1 MMDNDFKLIFLCRF
15 KNLIHIIFLCSSYYK
30 KGCCRMSTRQEYQE
44 CLEMKILLLFIFLL
58 LGIRFCSAADNKDN
72 KVTYPNVR
80 PFGYTHLWAVN
91 DRTPGPAYG
100 DDYQIAR
107 ARVGVKGYLTH
118 HTDYMVL
125 TEWGRLTYNDPVT
138 LLDVWVNYKVN
149 PGFNI
154 KVGQTWYKF
163 TLSGSAPL
171 PTIPF
176 IARPE
181 VIDAIWLPMGRNG
194 SYSYDKGI
202 ELWGDFRKTELSWG
216 YVFSVTAGS
225 GLDQFENNGKKDFTG
240 RLYIEPIKDLKLGLS
255 GFYGWSQ
262 TEITSNLNTEEK
274 KDLPEYAYGVD
285 ISYNHKYFRIITEAL
300 QALYEG
306 HIETNGAETFSLV
319 TKKQRGWYAMVGF
332 KPLSWIEIP
341 VQYAW
346 HESNYVNS
354 DTGLRTITVGLT
366 WFLKEKTLNNVK
378 INYLIRSA
386 QRNYGSKPRNKFMV
400 QVQLA
405 F

>member
-1 MMDNDFKLIFLCRF
+1 MNSFLAAINKR
-15 KNLIHIIFLCSSYYK
+15 N
-30 KGCCRMSTRQEYQE
+30 
-44 CLEMKILLLFIFLL
+44 CLVFVFLL
-58 LGIRFCSAADNKDN
+58 LRVSFCFSADSDTKE
-72 KVTYPNVR
+72 KYPNVT
-80 PFGYTHLWAVN
+80 PFGYTHLWTVY
-91 DRTPGPAYG
+91 DRTPGPTRG

-107 ARVGVKGYLTH
+107 ARIGVKGYMAPN
-118 HTDYMVL
+118 TDYMIL
-125 TEWGRLTYNDPVT
+125 TEWGRLTFNDPVT
-138 LLDVWVNYKVN
+138 LLDAWVNFKVN
-149 PGFNI
+149 PTFNI

-163 TLSGSAPL
+163 TLSGAAAL

-194 SYSYDKGI
+194 SYGYDKGI
-202 ELWGDFRKTELSWG
+202 ELWGDFKESKLPWG
-216 YVFSVTAGS
+216 YVFSVTTGT
-225 GLDQFENNGKKDFTG
+225 GLNRFEDNDKKDFTG
-240 RLYIEPIKDLKLGLS
+240 RLRIEPTKSLKIGAS

-262 TEITSNLNTEEK
+262 TEIASNLNTEEK

-285 ISYNHKYFRIITEAL
+285 LSYTQKYFRIITEAL

-306 HIETNGAETFSLV
+306 RIETNGAETFSLV

-346 HESNYVNS
+346 HESNYVKS

-366 WFLKEKTLNNVK
+366 WFLKKKTLNNVK

-386 QRNYGSKPRNKFMV
+386 QRNYGSKPRNKFIV